1 MRKAMPFSIR
11 RGACHFPAAVFF
23 ALYLLTWHTACQS
36 RVAVSDVARGAAPKS
51 VLVLSFQNMA
61 ARYPAESAVRSP
73 ISGKVFPVGA
83 VSDEAVSFLTDYV
96 VATLEDRKQYLVI
109 TPGQARAVL
118 SQMSLENED
127 LVPDRQAVVHI
138 GSALSA
144 DTVLAGFVY
153 RFKDRVGTAYG
164 VDSPASVAFDLHLI
178 QIPAG
183 RIVWSAGVDDTQL
196 SLSED
201 LFQVGKFIERKGRWV
216 TAPDMARQALEAAF
230 ADFP

>member
-1 MRKAMPFSIR
+1 MRFSLR
-11 RGACHFPAAVFF
+11 RGVCNFPAAAFF
-23 ALYLLTWHTACQS
+23 ALCLLACLTACQS
-36 RVAVSDVARGAAPKS
+36 RVTVSDVAKGAAPES

-61 ARYPAESAVRSP
+61 ARYPVESAVRSP
-73 ISGKVFPVGA
+73 ISGKVFPIGP
-83 VSDEAVSFLTDYV
+83 VSDEAVSFLTDHV
-96 VATLEDRKQYLVI
+96 VATLEDRTEFSVI
-109 TPGQARAVL
+109 YPGQARAVL

-127 LVPDRQAVVHI
+127 LVPDREAIVNI
-138 GSALSA
+138 GSALSVDA
-144 DTVLAGFVY
+144 VLAGFVY
-153 RFKDRVGTAYG
+153 RFKDRVGTPYG

-178 QIPAG
+178 QIPTG

-216 TAPDMARQALEAAF
+216 TAPDMARQALDAAF